1 MHRLEVVG
9 QGWRREAISAAGGH
23 TEVEHLPHWTEP
35 GDFGTASLT
44 PGSEAAALFA
54 QQLGGSAALSLAVVD
69 LAAVV
74 GWLCV

>member
-1 MHRLEVVG
+1 MHRLKRSDRIGEG
-9 QGWRREAISAAGGH
+9 RPFQRPAGTLQLSISQL
-23 TEVEHLPHWTEP
+23 EEP

-74 GWLCV
+74 GWLRV

>member
-1 MHRLEVVG
+1 MHRLEAVG
-9 QGWRREAISAAGGH
+9 QDWRREAISAAGGH
-23 TEVEHLPHWTEP
+23 IEVEHLPNWMEP

-44 PGSEAAALFA
+44 PGSGAAALFA
-54 QQLGGSAALSLAVVD
+54 QQLGGSAALSLFVD